1 MLLTMWFNIAV
12 NIILH
17 IILAVNI
24 IPKIILK
31 VISLI
36 IDITIE
42 IADGMRAG
50 LDILRTMM
58 GSIDNHVSG
67 VNYLVMQAIKS
78 VMVNRDRSTSTLID
92 QALE

>member
-1 MLLTMWFNIAV
+1 M

-24 IPKIILK
+24 IPKILLK
-31 VISLI
+31 VITLI
-36 IDITIE
+36 IDITIG

-50 LDILRTMM
+50 LDILGIMM
-58 GSIDNHVSG
+58 GTLDNHVFCISYM
-67 VNYLVMQAIKS
+67 VTQAIKS
-78 VMVNRDRSTSTLID
+78 AMLNRDKSTSTLID

>member
-1 MLLTMWFNIAV
+1 M

-24 IPKIILK
+24 IPKILLK
-31 VISLI
+31 VITLI

-50 LDILRTMM
+50 LDILKFIIGTL
-58 GSIDNHVSG
+58 DNHVSG
-67 VNYLVMQAIKS
+67 ISYVVTRATKS
-78 VMVNRDRSTSTLID
+78 AMVNRDKSTSTLID